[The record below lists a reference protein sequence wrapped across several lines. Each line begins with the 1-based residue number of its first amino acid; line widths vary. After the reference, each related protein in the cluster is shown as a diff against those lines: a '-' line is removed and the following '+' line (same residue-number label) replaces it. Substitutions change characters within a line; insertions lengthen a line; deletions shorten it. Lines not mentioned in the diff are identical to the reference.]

1 MTFVHDKK
9 IGKVGEKIAKNIIQ
23 EYYQYSL
30 EDVSE
35 DREWQKQD
43 VDFLVN
49 DGMYKVEVK
58 TDTTTTPNIFFETES
73 NSNLGTLGCML
84 YTTADIL
91 FYVHLG
97 HDFVLTAPVEELRDW
112 VLLNYNSFREVGTR
126 TSNAR
131 GLLLPIRQV
140 INEVPNVGILNMDG
154 TRKELI

>member
-1 MTFVHDKK
+1 MTFVNDKK
-9 IGKVGEKIAKNIIQ
+9 IGKIGEKIAKKIIEEQ
-23 EYYQYSL
+23 FGYSL

-35 DREWQKQD
+35 DREWQKED
-43 VDFLVN
+43 VDFLLN
-49 DGMYKVEVK
+49 GGTCKVEVK
-58 TDTTTTPNIFFETES
+58 TDRTITPNIFFETES
-73 NSNLGTLGCML
+73 NSKRGTLGCML

-97 HDFVLTAPVEELRDW
+97 HQFILTAPVEPLRDW
-112 VLLNYNSFREVGTR
+112 VLLNYNSFREVGAK

>member
-1 MTFVHDKK
+1 MTFVNDKK
-9 IGKVGEKIAKNIIQ
+9 IGKVGEKIAKKIIQ
-23 EYYQYSL
+23 EQFKYSL

-35 DREWQKQD
+35 DREWQKKD
-43 VDFLVN
+43 VDFIVN

-84 YTTADIL
+84 YTSADIL
-91 FYVHLG
+91 FYVHTG
-97 HDFVLTAPVEELRDW
+97 HDFVLTVSVEQLRDW

-131 GLLLPIRQV
+131 GLLLPIRRV